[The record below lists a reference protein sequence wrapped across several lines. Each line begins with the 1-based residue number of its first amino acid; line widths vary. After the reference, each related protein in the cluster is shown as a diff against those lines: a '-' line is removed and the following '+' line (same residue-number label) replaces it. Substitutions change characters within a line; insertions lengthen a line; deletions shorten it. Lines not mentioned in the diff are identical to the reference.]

1 MIPPLKAIRR
11 VLWGNVVLNGKKIPV
26 VKQGYPYD
34 KSPCITIDDSGGSV
48 FRKRHIINVK
58 YPLSKDHP
66 QFDNQNPF
74 KKVPQQVLR
83 EYFETTLNI
92 HVWAN
97 TEDEREKLNNIIL
110 QLFHEAQSDNYKY
123 CNNYHNGDCAF
134 MDNSCYAEHF
144 DKINARLSKH
154 QCPNPA
160 VYGYMNIFT
169 TYNLIRSSFYLEQP
183 YSLNDYSK
191 DNTMLRSILKLHTGY
206 YTDHII
212 GGIISE
218 KFISKEEV
226 I

>member
-1 MIPPLKAIRR
+1 MIPPLQAVRR
-11 VLWGNVVLNGKKIPV
+11 VLWGNVVLDGKKIPV

-34 KSPCITIDDSGGSV
+34 KSPCITIDDSGGSA
-48 FRKRHIINVK
+48 FIERSITNVK
-58 YPLSKDHP
+58 YPLQNTHP
-66 QFDNQNPF
+66 QFDPENPF

-110 QLFHEAQSDNYKY
+110 KLFHEAQSGHYKF
-123 CNNYHNGDCAF
+123 CNQYHDGDCSY
-134 MDNSCYAEHF
+134 MDNTCYAEHF
-144 DKINARLSKH
+144 DKVNSRLIKN
-154 QCPNPA
+154 QCPNPE
-160 VYGYMNIFT
+160 VYGYENIFT
-169 TYNLIRSSFYLEQP
+169 TYNLIRASFYLNQP

-191 DNTMLRSILKLHTGY
+191 DNTMLRSVLKLHTGY
-206 YTDHII
+206 FVDHII

-218 KFISKEEV
+218 KLVSKEEV